1 MLYRIGI
8 EPLWGEAR
16 WQIISE
22 CLLAFSVT
30 VAFHLRGCMSPQR
43 PNQSNIRD
51 LPRSSCSSTMPF
63 ILSTRF
69 LAVSDA
75 FVLTTT
81 VPNSRHKRQSDQLPR
96 CLPAQYQ
103 LSHQRGTTST
113 LSKCFLVSL
122 CHCLSQHFLSPLQW
136 RLNMN
141 THMNI
146 WINKQV
152 VIVIHLHALC
162 RTCKVFCLQ
171 PVLLLSM
178 GFLTEC
184 LKWGRGEWEHR
195 CSWVAL
201 LLRENDLCLQMP
213 PLSVFR
219 ASFYAPVP
227 CFFCSYHAGI
237 QTCHLPRWQTAGV
250 PAHIRGLVMSVKCCP
265 PECVLDASFDHLT
278 N

>member
-43 PNQSNIRD
+43 PNQSNIRC
-51 LPRSSCSSTMPF
+51 LPCSSTMPF
-63 ILSTRF
+63 TVSAWFI
-69 LAVSDA
+69 AVRNG
-75 FVLTTT
+75 FVLTAK
-81 VPNSRHKRQSDQLPR
+81 VSNSWQSDQFLPSTNLHIR
-96 CLPAQYQ
+96 GKLLPHWA
-103 LSHQRGTTST
+103 SA
-113 LSKCFLVSL
+113 FLW
-122 CHCLSQHFLSPLQW
+122 QHATASANTFLSPSQW
-136 RLNMN
+136 RLTMN
-141 THMNI
+141 THMNK

-152 VIVIHLHALC
+152 VIVIHLHASC

-184 LKWGRGEWEHR
+184 LKWGRGEWKHR
-195 CSWVAL
+195 CSWVPL
-201 LLRENDLCLQMP
+201 LLRENDLCLQTP

-219 ASFYAPVP
+219 APCYAPVP
-227 CFFCSYHAGI
+227 CFFHGYHAG
-237 QTCHLPRWQTAGV
+237 G
-250 PAHIRGLVMSVKCCP
+250 
-265 PECVLDASFDHLT
+265 
-278 N
+278 